1 MEAVPGNGAR
11 GGHSIEFPLWKTPQS
26 VRTSSL
32 TRGIPE
38 PAMHRVCEDTHDVD
52 GVGTVRAGRMGA
64 SDQLGDSQGDR
75 LEGAETLRQRRKPPR
90 STFPHTPCRKG
101 S

>member
-38 PAMHRVCEDTHDVD
+38 PAVHRVCEDTHDVD
-52 GVGTVRAGRMGA
+52 GVGTARAGRMGA
-64 SDQLGDSQGDR
+64 SGPAG
-75 LEGAETLRQRRKPPR
+75 
-90 STFPHTPCRKG
+90 
-101 S
+101 

>member
-1 MEAVPGNGAR
+1 MLSSSSRSLCCCMEAVPGNGAR

-38 PAMHRVCEDTHDVD
+38 PAVHRVCEDTHDAD
-52 GVGTVRAGRMGA
+52 GVGTVRAGRMGTSGPA
-64 SDQLGDSQGDR
+64 G
-75 LEGAETLRQRRKPPR
+75 
-90 STFPHTPCRKG
+90 
-101 S
+101 